1 MAGERRRDP
10 GSQMPRG
17 RRDGRG
23 RATYWGSSV
32 FTSTYGGKCRR
43 CGGRIEPG
51 DYVQEGHEWRN
62 AAPSVPK
69 AKEMFTSDELLAKR
83 A

>member
-1 MAGERRRDP
+1 
-10 GSQMPRG
+10 MPR
-17 RRDGRG
+17 REERDGRG

-51 DYVQEGHEWRN
+51 DYVQKGTNGGMQHLG
-62 AAPSVPK
+62 VPK